1 MHYETKLSRGSE
13 GWSAI
18 TRTPLGNDGKRIL
31 RIRTAKSQTSRT
43 LVSAATVWHV
53 GALGE
58 THAMGFGGPTGDFTA
73 HVVSSAQ
80 ARVTQAL
87 VASQH
92 QAALNRVPQVLSAID
107 KHYEDQAAKAAQ
119 DAATRR
125 EQTAVQA
132 AHQAVK
138 TATPGVQFAP
148 AR

>member
-73 HVVSSAQ
+73 H
-80 ARVTQAL
+80 
-87 VASQH
+87 